1 MHFSVATGLVAK
13 EKSINFFGSDRAI
26 FVGLCVCMYR
36 SIAEAGN
43 SEHDKI
49 IGRVNKYP
57 NNGGTSLVIK
67 YYTLWIIKEIL
78 RRLRWW
84 IFMTSFEYR

>member
-13 EKSINFFGSDRAI
+13 KKVLIFFGSDRAI
-26 FVGLCVCMYR
+26 YVGVCVCMR
-36 SIAEAGN
+36 VSIAKAGN

-57 NNGGTSLVIK
+57 NNGGTSLVMK
-67 YYTLWIIKEIL
+67 YYTL
-78 RRLRWW
+78 
-84 IFMTSFEYR
+84 

>member
-13 EKSINFFGSDRAI
+13 KKVLI
-26 FVGLCVCMYR
+26 FLVVTERYMLGCACVCVR
-36 SIAEAGN
+36 VSIAKAGN

-67 YYTLWIIKEIL
+67 YYTL
-78 RRLRWW
+78 
-84 IFMTSFEYR
+84 